1 MYIVNSI
8 QYIHS
13 LSLCRTFHTA
23 EDTEV
28 SERDKEEDRQWKK
41 QNRTNT
47 CQLVT
52 TAAKK
57 RQSKGE
63 RECGR
68 NVATL

>member
-1 MYIVNSI
+1 M
-8 QYIHS
+8 
-13 LSLCRTFHTA
+13 A

-28 SERDKEEDRQWKK
+28 SEREKKEDRQWKK
-41 QNRTNT
+41 QNRTNI